1 MSRLLCAVYRSR
13 RNPETYL
20 FVDHT
25 EGFARVPAELQQQ
38 FGTPERAMTFALHP
52 GRKLARADAA
62 DVLRAIAERGYYLQ
76 LPPLPVAAG
85 HAGAASC

>member
-20 FVDHT
+20 FVDHQ
-25 EGFARVPAELQQQ
+25 EGFSRVPAELQQQ

-62 DVLRAIAERGYYLQ
+62 DVLQSIAERGYYLQ
-76 LPPLPVAAG
+76 LPPLP
-85 HAGAASC
+85 GALDRDGGAVC